1 MKRKKK
7 LPYFIRYIR
16 YLLNFIFTLMFP
28 TGMEEDDF
36 TKGFKNRYQK

>member
-1 MKRKKK
+1 MAHKKK

-16 YLLNFIFTLMFP
+16 YSLNCIFMLMFP

-36 TKGFKNRYQK
+36 TKGIKKI